1 MANKTK
7 FTLPVWRN
15 NNVLQ
20 ICNLPERKKKTY
32 KCLLKIRFL
41 IE

>member
-7 FTLPVWRN
+7 FTLPVRRK

-20 ICNLPERKKKTY
+20 ICNLPERKKNIYMFIKN
-32 KCLLKIRFL
+32 KIFN
-41 IE
+41 